1 MYCGQHF
8 HEVNMGIASVF
19 KFSSLIICFTLQFVG
34 AIDNT
39 YVYALP
45 TIPFGNASVYCPTSE
60 CPTLQDISVAYN
72 FTSNTTLV
80 LLSGIHNITRNTSLD
95 IENLQNFKII
105 GYTGLNSTSE
115 HSDVPVIWCLSSQTF
130 MINLRNISRL
140 LLHGFKILRCS
151 GKDTAFNELPK
162 QCGKST
168 MLDVFNASVKIAC
181 SSEIL
186 INEVYIYYS
195 NGVGLLLLQVYNK
208 VKILNSN
215 FSNNTNNCI
224 LNFREPYTKG
234 ATTGNIYIIDLL
246 IADSVFS
253 YGVGNMRYT
262 GAGLEIKIFV
272 LNLKFKVHVRNVTL
286 DTHNLANNLVI
297 YLRNGKKRNFKSVL
311 RIEKLKLFNS
321 ISNEKRILL
330 KEKFETPFCKF
341 RFEVHGDVITN
352 VSDSTFTGPRSCVN
366 VNSDGTSQAY
376 VYFTKTI
383 FSDVHCQC
391 GALTFKNVN
400 NVELQDIMIT
410 NSSRILRIHST
421 NITLY
426 GKCFFQN
433 NNGTSWLSE
442 GSNLLIGSNSTVKF
456 ENNICSNNRA
466 QCIILKAD
474 GSNITISNN
483 SIVLFRNNSGTA
495 VLVLLRSNLEITGMT
510 SLVFDR
516 NLGKTGG
523 ALSLY
528 AGSKLEVCSYQ
539 FIYDL
544 IFERVCES
552 GKVSISFTNNH
563 ALEKG
568 GGMFID
574 DSSYYSPLVGAL
586 QYQLNAFQIHS
597 SDPNLK
603 FFFINNTADIAGS
616 AIYGGWIAYGLLNTE
631 MFNFQGEEGDLSI
644 VASNPVRV
652 CVCVSLE
659 PDCNITKFQVETY
672 PGTALKIDVV
682 AVGQRYGTV
691 PSIVH
696 AKFESSRNNQGTT
709 LKDGQNIQLV
719 YRHCSSLE
727 YTIFSVNH
735 NIIKELTLTVEGVNT
750 PDLEA
755 LQTDLQ
761 HNSLL
766 YTEIGMLKKQLSV
779 MVKFKDCPTGFS
791 FNYTLKKCSC
801 HPILLKYQIHD
812 CNIST
817 LNINKPSQKWIN
829 ATFIHNSENDTGVIV
844 NNHCPFDYCKQNST
858 HIALNLEHPDDQ
870 CDFNRSGILCGAC
883 QTNFSHMLGTSKCTQ
898 CSSLWTL
905 LLVPAV
911 ATVGILLIIIM
922 LSTNLIV
929 STGMLNGLILYA
941 NIIRA
946 NYSTFFHSSTVL
958 SYFIAWLNLDLGIEM
973 CFYNGL
979 DAYIKIWLQFIF
991 PMYIWTIM
999 IILIALSRRY
1009 AFVVRLCG
1017 SNIVQVL
1024 ATLFLLSYT
1033 KLIRTI
1039 IIIFQPT
1046 ILVYPDGY
1054 KRTVWLYDGNVDY
1067 LKGKHIPLF
1076 IAALLVLLCLS
1087 IPYTVSLLFIQWLR
1101 KYNQRRLLLWVGKLK
1116 PLFDAYTGPFKEK
1129 HCYWFGVL
1137 LLVRVT
1143 LYLVFSLN
1151 ISGDTSPNLMAI
1163 STATACILSYL
1174 VIVGGVYES
1183 LLANIT
1189 DVSFML
1195 NLIILTTGTHF
1206 YGYSQ
1211 GITTAS
1217 VDIAFSQFVLIVL
1230 YHIYLRITE
1239 TRKGKQLNESLK
1251 SKIKQLL
1258 MSQSVLRRHFAP
1270 PVQTRSD
1277 ISHLSI
1283 ELKEPLL
1290 LDCDDTHK

>member
-1 MYCGQHF
+1 
-8 HEVNMGIASVF
+8 MGLMTNSLVFLTLYLGFVMEIVCASES
-19 KFSSLIICFTLQFVG
+19 K
-34 AIDNT
+34 T
-39 YVYALP
+39 YVYAHP
-45 TIPFGNASVYCPTSE
+45 TTQIRNESDSASCPTSE
-60 CPTLQDISVAYN
+60 CYTLNEISLMYT
-72 FTSNTTLV
+72 FRSNTTLV
-80 LLSGIHNITRNTSLD
+80 LLPGIHLIESSTSLD
-95 IENLQNFKII
+95 IENLQNFEII

-115 HSDVPVIWCLSSQTF
+115 HSDVPVISCVNSQTF

-151 GKDTAFNELPK
+151 GKNTTLNELPT
-162 QCGKST
+162 QCGESIEFK
-168 MLDVFNASVKIAC
+168 VYYNACIQITC

-186 INEVYIYYS
+186 INKVYIYYS

-208 VKILNSN
+208 VEILNSI

-224 LNFREPYTKG
+224 LNLYDTNTTG
-234 ATTGNIYIIDLL
+234 AITGNIYYIDLL

-253 YGVGNMRYT
+253 YGVGRMPYT
-262 GAGLEIKIFV
+262 GGGLETEIWV
-272 LNLKFKVHVRNVTL
+272 PNLKVHFRNVTL
-286 DTHNLANNLVI
+286 DSLVI
-297 YLRNGKKRNFKSVL
+297 KIFITNKRNITSVV
-311 RIEKLKLFNS
+311 RIQKLKLFNS
-321 ISNEKRILL
+321 ISNEKRILF
-330 KEKFETPFCKF
+330 KEKFKMPFC
-341 RFEVHGDVITN
+341 RYMYSGLCFEVCGDVITN
-352 VSDSTFTGPRSCVN
+352 IYDSTFTGPGSCVY
-366 VNSDGTSQAY
+366 VDCEESQGY
-376 VYFTKTI
+376 VHFTKTI
-383 FSDVHCQC
+383 FSDVHCQY
-391 GALTFKNVN
+391 GALTFKHVN
-400 NVELQDIMIT
+400 NVELQDVTIT
-410 NSSRILRIHST
+410 NSSQTLRIHSS

-426 GKCFFQN
+426 GKFFFQN
-433 NNGTSWLSE
+433 NSGTLWLSE

-456 ENNICSNNRA
+456 ENNTCSNNRTR
-466 QCIILKAD
+466 CIILVAA
-474 GSNITISNN
+474 GSNIAISSN
-483 SIVLFRNNSGTA
+483 STVLFRKNSGTA
-495 VLVLLRSNLEITGMT
+495 VLALLRSNLEITGTT

-516 NLGKTGG
+516 NLGKNGG
-523 ALSLY
+523 AFSLL
-528 AGSKLEVCSYQ
+528 AGSQLVVGSEWH
-539 FIYDL
+539 
-544 IFERVCES
+544 S
-552 GKVSISFTNNH
+552 GGLGRRYKKVSIFFTNNH
-563 ALEKG
+563 ASEKG

-574 DSSYYSPLVGAL
+574 DFSYYTSLPIH
-586 QYQLNAFQIHS
+586 AFHMPS
-597 SDPNLK
+597 SATKLK
-603 FFFINNTADIAGS
+603 FFFINNTADKAGS
-616 AIYGGWIAYGLLNTE
+616 AIYGGLFDYGLLNNTK
-631 MFNFQGEEGDLSI
+631 MFNFQSEEGDLSI
-644 VASNPVRV
+644 VTSNPVRV
-652 CVCVSLE
+652 CMCVSSE
-659 PDCNITKFQVETY
+659 PDCNITKYQVEMY

-696 AKFESSRNNQGTT
+696 AKFESTRNNQVTT
-709 LKDGQNIQLV
+709 LNEGQNIQKV
-719 YRHCSSLE
+719 ERNCSSLE
-727 YTIFSVNH
+727 YTIFSVNY

-750 PDLEA
+750 QDLEA

-761 HNSLL
+761 NNPLL
-766 YTEIGMLKKQLSV
+766 YTEIGILKKQLSV
-779 MVKFKDCPTGFS
+779 MVKFKDCPPGFS
-791 FNYTLKKCSC
+791 INYTLKKCSC
-801 HPILLKYQIHD
+801 HPILLEYQIHD

-829 ATFIHNSENDTGVIV
+829 ATFIHNLENDIGVIV

-858 HIALNLEHPDDQ
+858 HISLNLEHPDHQ

-883 QTNFSHMLGTSKCTQ
+883 QTNFSHMLGTSKCKQ
-898 CSSLWTL
+898 CSSLWIL

-911 ATVGILLIIIM
+911 ATVGILLIIVM

-941 NIIRA
+941 NVIRA
-946 NYSTFFHSSTVL
+946 NHTTFSHSSTVL

-979 DAYIKIWLQFIF
+979 DAYIKTWLQFIF

-999 IILIALSRRY
+999 FILIALSRHY

-1024 ATLFLLSYT
+1024 ATLFLLSYA

-1046 ILVYPDGY
+1046 ILIYPDGY
-1054 KRTVWLYDGNVDY
+1054 TRRVWLYDGNVDY

-1087 IPYTVSLLFIQWLR
+1087 IPYTVSLLFIRWLR

-1151 ISGDTSPNLMAI
+1151 VSGDTSLNLMAI
-1163 STATACILSYL
+1163 STATACILFYL

-1211 GITTAS
+1211 GISTAS
-1217 VDIAFSQFVLIVL
+1217 VAIAFSQFVLIVL
-1230 YHIYLRITE
+1230 YHVYLRITE

-1258 MSQSVLRRHFAP
+1258 MSQRVLRRHFTP

-1290 LDCDDTHK
+1290 VDCDDTHK

>member
-1 MYCGQHF
+1 
-8 HEVNMGIASVF
+8 MGLMTNSLVFLTLYLGFVMEIACASES
-19 KFSSLIICFTLQFVG
+19 K
-34 AIDNT
+34 T
-39 YVYALP
+39 YVYAHP
-45 TIPFGNASVYCPTSE
+45 TTQIRNESDSASCPTSE
-60 CPTLQDISVAYN
+60 CYTLNEICLMT
-72 FTSNTTLV
+72 FRSNTTLV
-80 LLSGIHNITRNTSLD
+80 LLPGIHLIESSTSLD
-95 IENLQNFKII
+95 IENLQNFEII

-115 HSDVPVIWCLSSQTF
+115 HSDVPVISCVSFRTF
-130 MINLRNISRL
+130 TISLRNISRL
-140 LLHGFKILRCS
+140 LLHRFKILRCS
-151 GKDTAFNELPK
+151 RKYAFFNELKK
-162 QCGKST
+162 QCDEKTILGEYHS
-168 MLDVFNASVKIAC
+168 ASIIIAC
-181 SSEIL
+181 SSEII
-186 INEVYIYYS
+186 INEVYVHYS
-195 NGVGLLLLQVYNK
+195 NGVGLLLIQVYNK
-208 VKILNSN
+208 VEILNSS

-224 LNFREPYTKG
+224 LNFHEAYTTG
-234 ATTGNIYIIDLL
+234 ATTGNNYNIDLL

-253 YGVGNMRYT
+253 YGVGSMPYT
-262 GAGLEIKIFV
+262 AGGLDIGLFDMT
-272 LNLKFKVHVRNVTL
+272 LKFKVHIHNITL
-286 DTHNLANNLVI
+286 DNTHYLADSLVI
-297 YLRNGKKRNFKSVL
+297 ILHLSNEREQNIKSVL

-321 ISNEKRILL
+321 ISSEKRILL
-330 KEKFETPFCKF
+330 ERPMCKYKTNCGL
-341 RFEVHGDVITN
+341 RIKMYGDVITN
-352 VSDSTFTGPRSCVN
+352 IYDSTFTGPGSCVYLD
-366 VNSDGTSQAY
+366 SDGTSQAY

-391 GALTFKNVN
+391 AALTFRAVN
-400 NVELQDIMIT
+400 KVELQDIMIT
-410 NSSRILRIHST
+410 NSSRTLRILSSD
-421 NITLY
+421 ITLY

-433 NNGTSWLSE
+433 NSGTSWLSE

-456 ENNICSNNRA
+456 ENNTCSNNRA
-466 QCIILKAD
+466 QCIILTAD
-474 GSNITISNN
+474 ASNITISNN
-483 SIVLFRNNSGTA
+483 STVLFRKNSGTA
-495 VLVLLRSNLEITGMT
+495 VLVLQRSNLEITGMT
-510 SLVFDR
+510 RLVFDR
-516 NLGKTGG
+516 NLGKNGG

-528 AGSKLEVCSYQ
+528 AGSTLIACRYLLTWYSS
-539 FIYDL
+539 DL
-544 IFERVCES
+544 KRRCENT
-552 GKVSISFTNNH
+552 KVSIFFTNNH

-574 DSSYYSPLVGAL
+574 DSLYYSPQVRAVQYRTNAL
-586 QYQLNAFQIHS
+586 QIHS
-597 SDPNLK
+597 YAANLK

-616 AIYGGWIAYGLLNTE
+616 AIYGGWLDYGLLNTE

-652 CVCVSLE
+652 CVCVSSE
-659 PDCNITKFQVETY
+659 PDCNITKHQVETY

-682 AVGQRYGTV
+682 AVGQSYGTV

-696 AKFESSRNNQGTT
+696 AKFESTRNNQGTT
-709 LKDGQNIQLV
+709 LKKGQNIQRV
-719 YRHCSSLE
+719 CRHCSTLE
-727 YTIFSVNH
+727 YTIFPVNH
-735 NIIKELTLTVEGVNT
+735 NIIIELTLTVEGVNT

-755 LQTDLQ
+755 LRTELE
-761 HNSLL
+761 HNTLL
-766 YTEIGMLKKQLSV
+766 YAEIGILNKQLSV
-779 MVKFKDCPTGFS
+779 MVKFKDCPPGFS

-801 HPILLKYQIHD
+801 HPILLEYQIHD

-829 ATFIHNSENDTGVIV
+829 ATFIHNLENDTGVIV
-844 NNHCPFDYCKQNST
+844 NNHCPFDYCEQNST
-858 HIALNLEHPDDQ
+858 HISLNLEQPDVQ

-883 QTNFSHMLGTSKCTQ
+883 QTNFSHTLGTSKCKQ

-911 ATVGILLIIIM
+911 ATVGILLIIVM

-941 NIIRA
+941 NVIRA
-946 NYSTFFHSSTVL
+946 NHTTFFHSNTVL
-958 SYFIAWLNLDLGIEM
+958 SYFVAWLNLDLGIEM

-979 DAYIKIWLQFIF
+979 DAYIKTWLQFIF

-999 IILIALSRRY
+999 FILIALSRHY

-1024 ATLFLLSYT
+1024 ATLFLLSYA

-1046 ILVYPDGY
+1046 ILIYPDGY
-1054 KRTVWLYDGNVDY
+1054 TRRVWLYDGNVDY

-1087 IPYTVSLLFIQWLR
+1087 IPYTVSLLFIRWLR

-1151 ISGDTSPNLMAI
+1151 VSGDTSLNLMAI
-1163 STATACILSYL
+1163 STATACILFYL

-1211 GITTAS
+1211 GISTAS
-1217 VDIAFSQFVLIVL
+1217 VAIAFSQFVLIVL
-1230 YHIYLRITE
+1230 YHVYLRITE

-1258 MSQSVLRRHFAP
+1258 MSQTVLRRHFTP

-1290 LDCDDTHK
+1290 VDCDDTHK

>member
-1 MYCGQHF
+1 MVEIVC
-8 HEVNMGIASVF
+8 ASES
-19 KFSSLIICFTLQFVG
+19 KI
-34 AIDNT
+34 
-39 YVYALP
+39 YVYAHP
-45 TIPFGNASVYCPTSE
+45 TTQVRNESDSASCPTRE
-60 CPTLQDISVAYN
+60 CYTLNEISLMYS
-72 FTSNTTLV
+72 FKSNTTLV
-80 LLSGIHNITRNTSLD
+80 LLPGIHLIESSTSLD
-95 IENLQNFKII
+95 IENLQNFEII

-115 HSDVPVIWCLSSQTF
+115 HSDVPVISCVNSQTF

-151 GKDTAFNELPK
+151 GNDTAFNELPK
-162 QCGKST
+162 QCGEQT
-168 MLDVFNASVKIAC
+168 NLDASIKITC

-186 INEVYIYYS
+186 INKVYIYYS

-208 VKILNSN
+208 VEILNSN

-224 LNFREPYTKG
+224 LDFHESYTTG

-253 YGVGNMRYT
+253 YGVGRMPYT
-262 GAGLEIKIFV
+262 AGGLDIGLFDMT
-272 LNLKFKVHVRNVTL
+272 LKFKVHIHNITL
-286 DTHNLANNLVI
+286 DNTHYLADSLEIILHLSNEREQNI
-297 YLRNGKKRNFKSVL
+297 KSVL

-330 KEKFETPFCKF
+330 NEEEFETPFCSHSGF
-341 RFEVHGDVITN
+341 HLGVNGDVITN
-352 VSDSTFTGPRSCVN
+352 IYDSTFTGPGSCVYLD
-366 VNSDGTSQAY
+366 SDGIQGY
-376 VYFTKTI
+376 VYLNKTI

-391 GALTFKNVN
+391 GALTFRDVSNVT
-400 NVELQDIMIT
+400 LQDTTVT
-410 NSSRILRIHST
+410 NSSRTLRILST

-433 NNGTSWLSE
+433 NIGTSWLSE
-442 GSNLLIGSNSTVKF
+442 GSNLLIGSDSTVKF
-456 ENNICSNNRA
+456 ENITCSNNRA
-466 QCIILKAD
+466 QCIILKVD
-474 GSNITISNN
+474 GSSITTFNN
-483 SIVLFRNNSGTA
+483 STVLFRKNSGTA

-510 SLVFDR
+510 SRLVFDR
-516 NLGKTGG
+516 NFGKKSG

-528 AGSKLEVCSYQ
+528 AGSKLEACSRL
-539 FIYDL
+539 FTWHSDDL
-544 IFERVCES
+544 ERRCRNT
-552 GKVSISFTNNH
+552 KVSIVFTNNH

-574 DSSYYSPLVGAL
+574 DSSYYSPQVGSE
-586 QYQLNAFQIHS
+586 QYRTNPLQIHS
-597 SDPNLK
+597 SAANLK
-603 FFFINNTADIAGS
+603 FFFINNTADTAGS
-616 AIYGGWIAYGLLNTE
+616 AIYGGWFDYGLLNTE

-652 CVCVSLE
+652 CMCVSSE
-659 PDCNITKFQVETY
+659 PDCNITKHQVEMY

-682 AVGQRYGTV
+682 AVGISYGTV

-696 AKFESSRNNQGTT
+696 AKFESTRNNQGTT
-709 LKDGQNIQLV
+709 LKEGQNIQLG
-719 YRHCSSLE
+719 YRYCSTLE

-735 NIIKELTLTVEGVNT
+735 NNIKELTLTVERVNT
-750 PDLEA
+750 PDLDT
-755 LQTDLQ
+755 LQTELQ
-761 HNSLL
+761 KNLLL
-766 YTEIGMLKKQLSV
+766 YTEIGILNKQLSV
-779 MVKFKDCPTGFS
+779 MVKFKDCPPGFS
-791 FNYTLKKCSC
+791 INYTLKKCSC
-801 HPILLKYQIHD
+801 HPILLEYQIHD

-829 ATFIHNSENDTGVIV
+829 ATFIHNLENDTGVIV
-844 NNHCPFDYCKQNST
+844 NNHCPFDYCKQIST

-883 QTNFSHMLGTSKCTQ
+883 QTNFSHTLGTSKCKQ
-898 CSSLWTL
+898 CSSLWIL

-911 ATVGILLIIIM
+911 ATVGILLIIVM

-941 NIIRA
+941 NVIRA
-946 NYSTFFHSSTVL
+946 NHTTFFHSNTVL
-958 SYFIAWLNLDLGIEM
+958 SYFVAWLNLDLGIEM

-979 DAYIKIWLQFIF
+979 DAYIKTWLQFIF
-991 PMYIWTIM
+991 PMYIWSIM
-999 IILIALSRRY
+999 FILIALSRRY

-1024 ATLFLLSYT
+1024 ATLFLLSYA

-1054 KRTVWLYDGNVDY
+1054 TRTVWLYDGNVDY

-1101 KYNQRRLLLWVGKLK
+1101 KYNHYRILRWVGKLK

-1151 ISGDTSPNLMAI
+1151 VSGDTSLNLMAI

-1195 NLIILTTGTHF
+1195 NLSILTTGTHF

-1211 GITTAS
+1211 GISTAS
-1217 VDIAFSQFVLIVL
+1217 VAIAFSQFVLIVL
-1230 YHIYLRITE
+1230 YHVYLRITE

-1258 MSQSVLRRHFAP
+1258 MSQTVLRRHFTP

-1290 LDCDDTHK
+1290 VDCDDTHK